1 MHSVIVSARSLDP
14 LGRVCLLGIAVALI
28 AYVVEYGRIAYG
40 VAFLE
45 KYAPDMTMFGLV
57 KVAFS
62 VTAAFLVFIAAQHVR
77 SQNTLT
83 TTAENSHAIYTALI
97 ANAALL
103 VSSAIVISMPEIL
116 SAAVGEG
123 HIVSTLTELML
134 LAAVVIFVIC
144 AWRVRGNISKTVF
157 GVRLRF
163 VFISMAVIC
172 LVIAMEEMSW
182 GQHWL
187 GWEAGDLFTNNAQ
200 NETNMHNFA
209 TNRFEAAYYTAAFLT
224 FVVIPAFLSVD
235 LHPKLVDI
243 APLLPSCSFALAG
256 VPVAGLM
263 FEEWNIQ
270 VYQVWFFLAIIV
282 GLWIASTTD
291 SFWIRVIS
299 ILTSVSL
306 FLSQLV
312 FISLG
317 SAMVEG
323 YELSEIRELL
333 ISVLFASYA
342 LLMHRRLR
350 LILLGDSV

>member
-14 LGRVCLLGIAVALI
+14 LRRMCLLGIAVALI

-62 VTAAFLVFIAAQHVR
+62 VTAAFLLFIAAQHDR
-77 SQNTLT
+77 SQNTLA
-83 TTAENSHAIYTALI
+83 TAENSHAIYTALI

-116 SAAVGEG
+116 STAVGEG

-134 LAAVVIFVIC
+134 LAAAVIFAIC
-144 AWRVRGNISKTVF
+144 AWRVRENISKTVF
-157 GVRLRF
+157 GVRLRYIF
-163 VFISMAVIC
+163 VSMSIIC

-187 GWEAGDLFTNNAQ
+187 GWQAGDLFTNNAQ
-200 NETNMHNFA
+200 NETNLHNFA
-209 TNRFEAAYYTAAFLT
+209 TNRFEAAYYTAAFIA
-224 FVVIPAFLSVD
+224 FVLIPAFWSVD
-235 LHPKLVDI
+235 LHPKLVEI
-243 APLLPSCSFALAG
+243 APLVPSRSFALAG

-291 SFWIRVIS
+291 SFWRRVLS
-299 ILTSVSL
+299 ITTSVNL
-306 FLSQLV
+306 LLSQIV
-312 FISLG
+312 FVIFG

-342 LLMHRRLR
+342 LIMYRRLR
-350 LILLGDSV
+350 LVLLGDSV